1 MDCLFGVCG
10 AGAPD
15 LLTRMAARMTH
26 RCRDG
31 WQRLDGRLADGTPLS
46 VARGWCGNAPPRH
59 LHTTSHGLLGIA
71 GQISDLPAAPMEIPA
86 LSGAFVLAMGH
97 HDELL
102 LARDPAG
109 VKVLY
114 WARTGNRLLF
124 ASEVKALF
132 ADPDLPRRLRPGALP
147 EYLTF
152 SFVPGSGTMFEGVA
166 ELEPGTT
173 LSWRAGRARLARHF
187 RPEENLTV
195 DRPAWPVERLRAEL
209 VAATRECLRE
219 APPRPGVF
227 LSGGI
232 DSSAVLAL
240 AARER
245 GEGLPT
251 FSVDFGPGYPSENP
265 FIELMVRRYRTDHHR
280 LSVRPR
286 DFLAEFADIIY
297 RLDEPIG
304 DPVTVPNFLLAR
316 MASQVTPLILN
327 GEGGD
332 PCFGGPKNIP
342 MLLAK
347 LYGPPPGEPADGFLE
362 RCYLASFGRCYR
374 DLERLLSPEL
384 LAAAGGQEAL
394 EAQVRPFIH
403 GQQPPA
409 LQDRLHWLNIRR
421 KGANLILVKV
431 EKMTSGHGLTA
442 LAPLFT
448 RRMVEASLALPPEQ
462 KLRGSE
468 EKWLLK
474 EAVKDIVP
482 APIVVRPKS
491 GMQVPLRLWF
501 RGELRRYIRRQLS
514 RRQIRRQGLFNPAA
528 VGELARL
535 SPEVLSDRAYG
546 FKLWMLL
553 TFVYWHQQLVEAPA
567 RVAAPENPAPPAV
580 DPAVPVP
587 AGPNGPGGR

>member
-10 AGAPD
+10 AGAAD

-26 RCRDG
+26 RCRGG
-31 WQRLDGRLADGTPLS
+31 WQRLDGQLGDGTPLS
-46 VARGWCGNAPPRH
+46 IARGWCGKAPPRH
-59 LHTTSHGLLGIA
+59 LHAGADGLLGIA
-71 GQISDLPAAPMEIPA
+71 GQISGLPATPTQIPA

-97 HDELL
+97 FDELV

-109 VKVLY
+109 VKALY
-114 WARTGNRLLF
+114 WARNGNRLLF

-132 ADPDLPRRLRPGALP
+132 ADPELPRRLRPGALP

-152 SFVPGSGTMFEGVA
+152 SFIPGAGTMFEGVA

-173 LSWRAGRARLARHF
+173 LSWRQGRARLARHF
-187 RPEENLTV
+187 RPEENLAAE
-195 DRPAWPVERLRAEL
+195 RPDWSAAQLREEL
-209 VAATRECLRE
+209 IQATRECLRE
-219 APPRPGVF
+219 AAPRPGVF
-227 LSGGI
+227 LSGGV

-240 AARER
+240 ASQAL
-245 GEGLPT
+245 GKGLPT
-251 FSVDFGPGYPSENP
+251 FSVDFGPDYPSENP
-265 FIELMVRRYRTDHHR
+265 FIDLMVRRYRTEHHR

-286 DFLAEFADIIY
+286 AFLDEFAEIVY

-316 MASQVTPLILN
+316 AASQVTPLVLN

-342 MLLAK
+342 MLLAE
-347 LYGPPPGEPADGFLE
+347 LYGPPPGEPAEGFLE

-374 DLERLLSPEL
+374 DLEALLSPEL
-384 LAAAGGQEAL
+384 LAAAGGREAL
-394 EAQVRPFIH
+394 EEHLRPFIH

-442 LAPLFT
+442 LPPLFT
-448 RRMVEASLALPPEQ
+448 RRIIEASLALPAHQ

-474 EAVKDIVP
+474 EAVREIVP

-501 RGELRRYIRRQLS
+501 RGELRRYIRRRLS
-514 RRQIRRQGLFNPAA
+514 RRQIRRQGLFNPAT
-528 VGELARL
+528 VGALARL
-535 SPEVLSDRAYG
+535 SPEVLSDRAWG

-553 TFVYWHQQLVEAPA
+553 TFVYWYEELVAAPA
-567 RVAAPENPAPPAV
+567 RVAAPENPVPPVA
-580 DPAVPVP
+580 DPAPPVP
-587 AGPNGPGGR
+587 AGPGGPGGR